1 MPRYIYYNTYL
12 HKMQM
17 RKNKTPEPQV

>member
-17 RKNKTPEPQV
+17 RKNKTPGSQA